1 MEAHAM
7 NLNHASRLAAG
18 ATLIATLSGGL
29 ALAATSASGSTLRH
43 TSTPTSVERVQ
54 PGTPSGCI
62 LLNRG
67 DYNACNV
74 GNSGR
79 GELPYAITRHHTPND
94 CILLNRGDYNAC
106 NVGHSGRGDLPYQ
119 PVK

>member
-1 MEAHAM
+1 M
-7 NLNHASRLAAG
+7 NVNSAQRLALG
-18 ATLIATLSGGL
+18 VTLVATLSGGL
-29 ALAATSASGSTLRH
+29 ALAATSASGSTQKPS
-43 TSTPTSVERVQ
+43 STPTSVLTGQ
-54 PGTPSGCI
+54 PQTPNECIRLNGGDYNACNVGNSGRGDLPYKVIQPRTPNECI

-79 GELPYAITRHHTPND
+79 G
-94 CILLNRGDYNAC
+94 
-106 NVGHSGRGDLPYQ
+106 DLPYQ